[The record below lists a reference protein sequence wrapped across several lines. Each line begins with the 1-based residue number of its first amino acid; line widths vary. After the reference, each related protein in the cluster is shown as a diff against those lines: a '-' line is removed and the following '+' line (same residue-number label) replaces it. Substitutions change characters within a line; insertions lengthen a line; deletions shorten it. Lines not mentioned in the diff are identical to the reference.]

1 MNFLRI
7 ESIVDGADDV
17 LVNIKPKEK
26 LKKKKNVIGEK
37 IGSRS
42 WFAFL

>member
-1 MNFLRI
+1 MNFLCI

-26 LKKKKNVIGEK
+26 LKKKKKCDWRENRE
-37 IGSRS
+37 
-42 WFAFL
+42 